1 MTVRKKGKR
10 GAAKK
15 QQSWTL
21 WVGGLIACLLL
32 LIAVLAWNIWHA
44 KYVDSMTEQSVG
56 VVLHYTP
63 PPVVDAAP
71 KPAMQHHAV
80 VSEIEPPAKVAA
92 FTREASVASVDAG
105 LSLIMDD
112 MGYDVRA
119 AKRLLALGVPLAISV
134 LPQAPHAARVARLA
148 HDAGQTVMLHLP
160 MEPLGEKY
168 RQLMDASFLKS
179 GMNQQ
184 DMRQVM
190 QADLKRVP
198 FVQGVN
204 NHMGSRLSSEPVA
217 MQWVMQWCR
226 EHDLFFVDSLT
237 SSHSVAAKV
246 AKQYALR
253 WGKRRIFLD
262 DDVAPEA
269 MQRSWQRVQAC
280 MKRQRRCI
288 VIAHPHAETLAFLQ
302 HHVTQLKAWG
312 MYPVTALLQ

>member
-1 MTVRKKGKR
+1 MTVRKKR
-10 GAAKK
+10 SRRAAKK
-15 QQSWTL
+15 KQSWTL

-32 LIAVLAWNIWHA
+32 LIGVLAWNIWHA
-44 KYVDSMTEQSVG
+44 KYMDSITEQSAG

-63 PPVVDAAP
+63 PPVVDATP
-71 KPAMQHHAV
+71 KPATRRYAV
-80 VSEIEPPAKVAA
+80 SPELELSTKTEV
-92 FTREASVASVDAG
+92 FTHDASVASVDAG

-119 AKRLLALGVPLAISV
+119 ARQVLALGVPLAISV

-148 HDAGQTVMLHLP
+148 HEAGQTVMLHLP
-160 MEPLGEKY
+160 MEPLGKQY

-269 MQRSWQRVQAC
+269 MQRSWRRVQAC
-280 MKRQRRCI
+280 VRRQRRCI
-288 VIAHPHAETLAFLQ
+288 VIAHPHAETIAFLQ

-312 MYPVTALLQ
+312 MYPVAALLQ